1 MIFPGV
7 GTVLNSVSV
16 LIIGLITRLF
26 IKKEFKNFEKNL
38 YPIGLITLAIALR
51 ESLRAENLIIPLISI
66 LIGAAIGS
74 YLKIEKR
81 VEGFG
86 EYLHKKYEKKGS
98 NQETFVSSFLTTS
111 LIALTGPLAI
121 VGPFQDVLENNL
133 ELLIIKTALDCF
145 IVFYITAGGGRGAM
159 YSFIPIFI
167 YQGFFT
173 LLAVILKNSFLTQIA
188 IDNIGSVGGILLMG
202 LAIKILGIKD
212 IPVGNYLPAL
222 FIPIFFI
229 W

>member
-7 GTVLNSVSV
+7 GTVLNSIGI
-16 LIIGLITRLF
+16 LIVGLITRLF
-26 IKKEFKNFEKNL
+26 IKKEFQNFEKNL
-38 YPIGLITLAIALR
+38 YPIGLITLALALR
-51 ESLRAENLIIPLISI
+51 ESLRAESLIIPLFSI

-74 YLKIEKR
+74 YLRIEKK
-81 VEGFG
+81 VENFG
-86 EYLHKKYEKKGS
+86 EYLHKKYEKGNS

-121 VGPFQDVLENNL
+121 VGPFQDVLEGNL

-145 IVFYITAGGGRGAM
+145 LVFYITAGGGKGAM
-159 YSFIPIFI
+159 YSSIPILL

-173 LLAVILKNSFLTQIA
+173 LLALTLKNSFLTQVA

-202 LAIKILGIKD
+202 LAIKMLGIKD

-222 FIPIFFI
+222 FIPMLFI
-229 W
+229 